1 MGAFDGA
8 SMEAVI
14 SALVSPR
21 MTVAATPKGMPA
33 SGALIGKAL
42 KRYVPAG
49 GLLTT
54 MYSTLSTL
62 ETDRYCAHGPVQPS
76 IWSAHRSRSHMT
88 ARLAPALAGSS
99 SHVITTYKRLVP
111 GGTIK
116 SR

>member
-1 MGAFDGA
+1 
-8 SMEAVI
+8 
-14 SALVSPR
+14 
-21 MTVAATPKGMPA
+21 MTVAATPKGSPA
-33 SGALIGKAL
+33 SGALIGKTRT
-42 KRYVPAG
+42 RYVPAG

-62 ETDRYCAHGPVQPS
+62 ETDRYWAHAPAHPS

-99 SHVITTYKRLVP
+99 SHVITMDRRLAP
-111 GGTIK
+111 GGTVM